1 MTVVD
6 HHSAEELQ
14 ALFRQEREAQRAKR
28 IWIVWQARLGQTA
41 PQIAQQIG
49 VSRRAVQEWVRRY
62 NGEGLAGLASR
73 AGQGREPIL
82 SEDERR
88 LVAERVEAGP
98 QKGDVCSLRGVD
110 FQKFLETQ
118 FGKLLSLTTV
128 YRLLHE
134 LGYEWLVPRPKH
146 RKSDPDAVA
155 VFPKSPRR
163 TGSHPGRASQPAG
176 RRLFPG
182 RVPLRSTRD
191 TDSRLG

>member
-1 MTVVD
+1 MTVVE

-14 ALFRQEREAQRAKR
+14 ALFRQSREVRLAQR

-41 PQIAQQIG
+41 PEIAKGVG

-62 NGEGLAGLASR
+62 NREGLAGLETRS
-73 AGQGREPIL
+73 GQGREPIL

-98 QKGDVCSLRGVD
+98 QEGEVCSLRGVD

-118 FGKLLSLTTV
+118 FGKMLSLTTV

-134 LGYEWLVPRPKH
+134 LGYEWLAPRPKH
-146 RKSDPDAVA
+146 RKSDPDAIA
-155 VFPKSPRR
+155 AFQKKSPQSSREFKPSTPTSR
-163 TGSHPGRASQPAG
+163 SSPSFRMSAASVSK
-176 RRLFPG
+176 RH
-182 RVPLRSTRD
+182 
-191 TDSRLG
+191 

>member
-1 MTVVD
+1 MTVVE
-6 HHSAEELQ
+6 HHSSEELQ
-14 ALFRQEREAQRAKR
+14 ALFRQEREARRAKR
-28 IWIVWQARLGQTA
+28 IWIVWQARIGQTA
-41 PQIAQQIG
+41 PQIAQGIG
-49 VSRRAVQEWVRRY
+49 LSRRAVQEWVRRY
-62 NGEGLAGLASR
+62 NREGLAGLETQ

-82 SEDERR
+82 SESERQ

-146 RKSDPDAVA
+146 RKSDPEAIA
-155 VFPKSPRR
+155 AFQKKSPTSWPAFRPSIP
-163 TGSHPGRASQPAG
+163 TGRSSPSSKMSAASVNKG
-176 RRLFPG
+176 H
-182 RVPLRSTRD
+182 
-191 TDSRLG
+191 

>member
-1 MTVVD
+1 MTVVE
-6 HHSAEELQ
+6 HHSTEELQ
-14 ALFRQEREAQRAKR
+14 ALFRQEREARRAKR

-49 VSRRAVQEWVRRY
+49 VSRRAVQNWVRRY
-62 NGEGLAGLASR
+62 NVAGLAGLASR

-98 QKGDVCSLRGVD
+98 QAGDVCSLRGVD

-146 RKSDPDAVA
+146 RKSDPDAIA
-155 VFPKSPRR
+155 DFQKSSRR
-163 TGSHPGRASQPAG
+163 VGPHPGRASRPTG
-176 RRLFPG
+176 RRLLPG
-182 RVPLRSTRD
+182 
-191 TDSRLG
+191 

>member
-1 MTVVD
+1 MTVVE

-14 ALFRQEREAQRAKR
+14 ALFRQEREARRAKR

-41 PQIAQQIG
+41 PQIAEGIG
-49 VSRRAVQEWVRRY
+49 MSRRAVQEWVRRY
-62 NGEGLAGLASR
+62 NGEGLAGLETR

-88 LVAERVEAGP
+88 LVAKHVEAGP

-146 RKSDPDAVA
+146 RKSDPDAIA
-155 VFPKSPRR
+155 AFQKKSPPSWLACRPSIPTSR
-163 TGSHPGRASQPAG
+163 SSPSSKMSAASVSKG
-176 RRLFPG
+176 H
-182 RVPLRSTRD
+182 
-191 TDSRLG
+191 

>member
-1 MTVVD
+1 MTVVE
-6 HHSAEELQ
+6 HHSVDELQ
-14 ALFRQEREAQRAKR
+14 ALFRQEREARRAKR

-41 PQIAQQIG
+41 PQIAQQIS

-118 FGKLLSLTTV
+118 FGKLLSLTSV

-146 RKSDPDAVA
+146 RKSDPDAIA
-155 VFPKSPRR
+155 AFQKKFPKI
-163 TGSHPGRASQPAG
+163 
-176 RRLFPG
+176 
-182 RVPLRSTRD
+182 
-191 TDSRLG
+191 

>member
-1 MTVVD
+1 MTVVE

-14 ALFRQEREAQRAKR
+14 ALFRQEREARQAKR

-41 PQIAQQIG
+41 PRIAQQIG

-73 AGQGREPIL
+73 AGQGCEPIL
-82 SEDERR
+82 SEDKRQ

-98 QKGDVCSLRGVD
+98 QAGEVCSLRGVD

-118 FGKLLSLTTV
+118 FGKWLSLTTV
-128 YRLLHE
+128 HRLLHE
-134 LGYEWLVPRPKH
+134 LGYEWLVLRPKP

-155 VFPKSPRR
+155 AFQKKSPKNWL
-163 TGSHPGRASQPAG
+163 ASRPSI
-176 RRLFPG
+176 PTS
-182 RVPLRSTRD
+182 RS
-191 TDSRLG
+191 SPSSKMSAASVNKEH